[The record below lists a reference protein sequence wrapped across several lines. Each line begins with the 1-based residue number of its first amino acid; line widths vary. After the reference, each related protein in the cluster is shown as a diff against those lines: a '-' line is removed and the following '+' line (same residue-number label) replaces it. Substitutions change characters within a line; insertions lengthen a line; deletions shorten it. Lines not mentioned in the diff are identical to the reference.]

1 MTDDS
6 SDRITCAQATLHALV
21 DHGID
26 TVFGIPGIHT
36 LDLYGGLA
44 QTPLRHVAV
53 RHEQGAAFMADG
65 FARVAGRPA
74 GCLLITGP
82 GLLNATTAIGQA
94 YSDSIPMIVISTV
107 NARRDLGLGRGEIHE
122 LKDQRRAL
130 EGVVDSVITVH
141 DPGEA
146 ATALD
151 LSFARMAGHR
161 PRPTVVELPLD
172 VAAAEIAP
180 RRAAGSRIAR
190 PGLAPDSLRALVERL
205 RAASRPC
212 FILGGGALG
221 AEAELRR
228 LTALLGAAVITTVAG
243 KGIVSETD
251 PLALGPAL
259 GTEAGNAVMNAADLV
274 VVLGSELAYLDHF
287 NRPFEVRPDLVRIDL
302 DPDVLVRDHPADLAL
317 LADARTAVSQVLD
330 AMSEDP
336 GRPPWR
342 GDIAALRHR
351 LREDMRQRRPEFCAY
366 LDALRTALD
375 DDAAV
380 FSDMTQLAY
389 TGNRYFECRR
399 GGTWLHPVGFGT
411 LGYALP
417 AAIGGKLAAPERQV
431 VALAGDYGLGF
442 TLQELGT
449 AVEQGLALPVVIW
462 NNRLLGAIDFH
473 MRRQEIPPQAVA
485 LQPPNFG
492 DLARAYG
499 CGHAHLGSPDG
510 LGAALEAAFAA
521 GAPTLIEIEVDGSYD
536 S

>member
-1 MTDDS
+1 MRDDDV
-6 SDRITCAQATLHALV
+6 DRITCAQAALNALV
-21 DHGID
+21 DHGVD

-36 LDLYGGLA
+36 LDLYRGLS

-82 GLLNATTAIGQA
+82 GLLNAATGIGQA
-94 YSDSIPMIVISTV
+94 YSDSVPMIVIATV
-107 NARRDLGLGRGEIHE
+107 NALRDLGLGRGEIHE

-130 EGVVDSVITVH
+130 EGVVDSVVTVH
-141 DPGEA
+141 DPGEVG
-146 ATALD
+146 TALD
-151 LSFARMAGHR
+151 LSFARMTARR

-180 RRAAGSRIAR
+180 RRAAGAAIAR
-190 PGLAPDSLRALVERL
+190 PGLAPAALEALVARL
-205 RAASRPC
+205 RRAERPF

-221 AEAELRR
+221 AEEALRG
-228 LTALLGAAVITTVAG
+228 LTAKLGAPVVTTVAG
-243 KGIVSETD
+243 KGIVSEAG
-251 PLALGPAL
+251 PLALGSAL
-259 GTEAGNAVMNAADLV
+259 GSDVVNPVMNEADLV
-274 VVLGSELAYLDHF
+274 VAVGTELAYLDHF
-287 NRPFEVRPDLVRIDL
+287 NRPLEIRPDLVRIDL
-302 DPDVLVRDHPADLAL
+302 DPDVLVRDHPACLAL
-317 LADARTAVSQVLD
+317 LADAHTAMAQVLERM
-330 AMSEDP
+330 AEDP
-336 GRPPWR
+336 ARSPWR
-342 GDIAALRHR
+342 RDVAALREG
-351 LREDMRQRRPEFCAY
+351 LRDDMRTRRPAFCAY
-366 LDALRTALD
+366 LDSLRAALD

-417 AAIGGKLAAPERQV
+417 AAIGGKLAAPARQV

-449 AVEQGLALPVVIW
+449 AAEQGLALPVVIW

-473 MRRQEIPPQAVA
+473 MRRQEIQPQAVA
-485 LQPPNFG
+485 LQPPDFR
-492 DLARAYG
+492 DLAKAYG
-499 CGHAHLGSPDG
+499 CDYQYLDSPDP
-510 LGAALEAAFAA
+510 LGTALDAAFSAA
-521 GAPTLIEIEVDGSYD
+521 APTLIEIEVDGSYD